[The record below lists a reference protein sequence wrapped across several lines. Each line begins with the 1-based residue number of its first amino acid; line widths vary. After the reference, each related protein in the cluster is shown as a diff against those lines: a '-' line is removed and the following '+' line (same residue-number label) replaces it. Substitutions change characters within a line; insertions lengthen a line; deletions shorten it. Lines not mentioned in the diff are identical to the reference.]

1 MTYNLV
7 RREYRPLTCKVQC
20 DICFKYDANHIV
32 IYLCLLGC
40 CAPNMVQ
47 KRGTTDCQCVYP
59 VRVELLLH
67 NVSLSSNWSNEF
79 LDEFASQLNLHS
91 TQFEIVNFY
100 TFGDTGLNL
109 TMDIVPQT
117 GVSFS
122 ADEVTTMNNSLSL
135 HKVQV
140 NPVLVGDYNLLNLA
154 WFRPLAPAPGNGF

>member
-1 MTYNLV
+1 MWIINL
-7 RREYRPLTCKVQC
+7 
-20 DICFKYDANHIV
+20 
-32 IYLCLLGC
+32 
-40 CAPNMVQ
+40 
-47 KRGTTDCQCVYP
+47 
-59 VRVELLLH
+59 
-67 NVSLSSNWSNEF
+67 
-79 LDEFASQLNLHS
+79 
-91 TQFEIVNFY
+91 Y

-135 HKVQV
+135 HKVWI

>member
-1 MTYNLV
+1 M
-7 RREYRPLTCKVQC
+7 
-20 DICFKYDANHIV
+20 
-32 IYLCLLGC
+32 
-40 CAPNMVQ
+40 Q
-47 KRGTTDCQCVYP
+47 KRGTTDCQCAYP

-91 TQFEIVNFY
+91 TQFEIINLY

-154 WFRPLAPAPGNGF
+154 WFRPLTPAPGNGF

>member
-1 MTYNLV
+1 MNL
-7 RREYRPLTCKVQC
+7 L
-20 DICFKYDANHIV
+20 
-32 IYLCLLGC
+32 
-40 CAPNMVQ
+40 
-47 KRGTTDCQCVYP
+47 
-59 VRVELLLH
+59 
-67 NVSLSSNWSNEF
+67 
-79 LDEFASQLNLHS
+79 SQLNLHS